1 MQYHKPRMRKVRIL
15 ATLGPASDTPEMIE
29 KLFRAGADA
38 FRVNMSHGEQADK
51 AQLIANI
58 RALEK
63 AYNRPT
69 TILVDLQGPKL
80 RVGSFAEG
88 KVELHTGDSFRLDT
102 DPTPGDAQRVHLPH
116 PEIFAALEVNARLL
130 LDDGKLV
137 LRVTEIGP
145 DHILT
150 KVEVGGTLSNRKGL
164 NVPDVVIPIAAL
176 TEKDRSDLAFAL
188 EQGVDWIAMSFVQRP
203 EDVAEG
209 KKLIGNKAA
218 LLAKI
223 EKPAAI
229 GRLEEIIE
237 LADGVM
243 VARGDLGVEM
253 RPEQV
258 PPLQKKIVS
267 TARRMG
273 KPVVVA
279 TQMLESMIVS
289 PSPTRAEVS
298 DVATAIYDGAD
309 AVMLSAETAAGAWPI
324 EAVSIM
330 DRIAQEVEG
339 DPDFFKRIHFTETP
353 ADGSTADALAEA
365 SGRIVDT
372 VETSAIVCFT
382 SSGSTAR
389 RISRER
395 PSVPLLVLTASQ
407 STARRLGLLWG
418 AFAVRTKDI
427 GSFEEMVAKGKRM
440 ALRYHLGVSGGRI
453 IIMAGVPFGT
463 PGSTNMLHIVRLT
476 GDELKDY

>member
-1 MQYHKPRMRKVRIL
+1 MGIDRDKIQSAKEPFQMQYHKPRMRKVRIL

-80 RVGSFAEG
+80 RVGTFAGG
-88 KVELHTGDSFRLDT
+88 KVELKTGAAFRLDT
-102 DPTPGDAQRVHLPH
+102 NKKAGDATRVHLPH
-116 PEIFAALEVNARLL
+116 PEIFAALEIDARLL

-137 LRVTEIGP
+137 LRVSEINP
-145 DHILT
+145 DHIDT
-150 KVEVGGTLSNRKGL
+150 IVEVGGMLSDRKGL
-164 NVPDVVIPIAAL
+164 NVPDVVVPIAAL
-176 TEKDRSDLAFAL
+176 TDKDRSDLAFAL
-188 EQGVDWIAMSFVQRP
+188 EQGVDWVAMSFVQRP

-209 KKLIGNKAA
+209 KKLIGGKAA

-229 GRLEEIIE
+229 NRLEEILE

-243 VARGDLGVEM
+243 VARGDLGVELP
-253 RPEQV
+253 PEKV

-267 TARRMG
+267 TARQMG

-289 PSPTRAEVS
+289 PTPTRAEVS
-298 DVATAIYDGAD
+298 D
-309 AVMLSAETAAGAWPI
+309 LSL
-324 EAVSIM
+324 
-330 DRIAQEVEG
+330 
-339 DPDFFKRIHFTETP
+339 IH
-353 ADGSTADALAEA
+353 
-365 SGRIVDT
+365 I
-372 VETSAIVCFT
+372 
-382 SSGSTAR
+382 
-389 RISRER
+389 
-395 PSVPLLVLTASQ
+395 
-407 STARRLGLLWG
+407 
-418 AFAVRTKDI
+418 
-427 GSFEEMVAKGKRM
+427 
-440 ALRYHLGVSGGRI
+440 
-453 IIMAGVPFGT
+453 
-463 PGSTNMLHIVRLT
+463 
-476 GDELKDY
+476 